1 MMDADPMRLGLIG
14 DNIKSSRSPPLHRLA
29 GESCGLNVSY
39 DLLIPKEMSME
50 FDQILTH
57 CATMGF
63 RGVNVTYPYK
73 ERAVTRAEVDD
84 PLIRRIGSLN
94 TIAFDSGRMHG
105 YNTDYTGFI
114 SAFLQR
120 FTDMPPGVVTIIGA
134 GGVGKA
140 VAFGLVVLGASEIR
154 IVDRNAYKAAALV
167 SSLNEAVGRMLAS
180 HHLEIH
186 TAVERADGVLNCTPI
201 GMIGYPGTPVPRH
214 LLAGRSWAFDAVYT
228 PVETLFKSD
237 AEANC
242 LQVLSGYELFFN
254 QGVQAFR
261 IFTGTEPGNLAR
273 LRDLLTLAG

>member
-1 MMDADPMRLGLIG
+1 MRDTELIRLGLIG
-14 DNIKSSRSPPLHRLA
+14 DNIKPSRAPYLHRLA
-29 GESCGLNVSY
+29 GELCGLNVSY
-39 DLLIPKEMSME
+39 DLLIPNEMDME

-57 CATMGF
+57 CAAVGY

-73 ERAVTRAEVDD
+73 EWAVTRAEVDD

-94 TIAFDSGRMHG
+94 TIAFDSGRMQG

-120 FTDMPPGVVTIIGA
+120 FPNMPPGLVTIIGA

-154 IVDRNAYKAAALV
+154 IVDRDADKAGALA

-186 TAVERADGVLNCTPI
+186 TAIEMADGVLNCTPI
-201 GMIGYPGTPVPRH
+201 GMVGYPGTPVARQF
-214 LLAGRSWAFDAVYT
+214 LASLHWAFDAVYT
-228 PVETLFKSD
+228 PVETRFKSD
-237 AEANC
+237 AESAGAKFM
-242 LQVLSGYELFFN
+242 SGYELFFN
-254 QGVQAFR
+254 QGIQAFR
-261 IFTGTEPGNLAR
+261 IFTGREPQNLAQ
-273 LRDLLTLAG
+273 LHDLLTLAG